1 MTQQATSCNQ
11 IGQLRYHR
19 YPVRGS
25 NTMKLNFETVI
36 HASLD
41 TVCVAFDNPDNL
53 IRAAEPRVLLMVE
66 TDQASNK
73 S

>member
-1 MTQQATSCNQ
+1 MTQQATSCNR
-11 IGQLRYHR
+11 IGQLRYDR

-53 IRAAEPRVLLMVE
+53 IRWQQNLE
-66 TDQASNK
+66 SF
-73 S
+73 